1 MTPLVVPVWGVQAGV
16 LTTWVVY
23 NITVGTGTLAGSGI
37 ELLGTAVGSL
47 ALGPV
52 AGIACQAISRQAKHH
67 VIHASETTA
76 LIAGSVA
83 GLGVTAGLTVGRW
96 LCVESII
103 VANHLLEL
111 QKQQEQQQE
120 QQEQQE
126 QEIMK
131 LLDIDTES
139 EEDYVLVGL
148 KEYCETDPTDDHTST
163 DIYNVIQE
171 S

>member
-83 GLGVTAGLTVGRW
+83 GLGVTAGLTVGRCSVW
-96 LCVESII
+96 KALLLRII
-103 VANHLLEL
+103 YLNYRSNRSNS
-111 QKQQEQQQE
+111 KNSKSR
-120 QQEQQE
+120 
-126 QEIMK
+126 K
-131 LLDIDTES
+131 L
-139 EEDYVLVGL
+139 
-148 KEYCETDPTDDHTST
+148 
-163 DIYNVIQE
+163 
-171 S
+171 